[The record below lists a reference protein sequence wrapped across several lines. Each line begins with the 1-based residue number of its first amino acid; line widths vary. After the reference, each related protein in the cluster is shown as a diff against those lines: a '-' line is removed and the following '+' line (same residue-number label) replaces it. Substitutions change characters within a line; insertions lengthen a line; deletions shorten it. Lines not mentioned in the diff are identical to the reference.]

1 MQLILKFAGLL
12 LLAWLL
18 FPAPVVGQTR
28 EERAGDGVQ
37 APGAESTSDAQSP
50 DLAVVPTMIISRTNL
65 FRQAEGRAPLTINLD
80 LMATAQDFAD
90 FMARTDRYGHTA
102 DGNHPAQRA
111 TEHGYAY
118 CIVAEN
124 IAYQYNSA
132 GFTTEGLVRG
142 FVRGWQRS
150 PGHRENMLDPNLT
163 ETGVAVAQSEK
174 SGYIYAVQMFGR
186 PQAAQFEFQITNMA
200 EAVIRYQLDDEEFR
214 LPPRYTRT
222 HQRCIPTQ
230 LTWQWPNQQAASTL
244 QPGDKDHYT
253 VVQDDA
259 GKFQVNE
266 TGG

>member
-1 MQLILKFAGLL
+1 MRLMLKFTGLL

-18 FPAPVVGQTR
+18 VPALAAGQTR

-37 APGAESTSDAQSP
+37 APGAESTSNAQPP
-50 DLAVVPTMIISRTNL
+50 DLAVVPTMIISRTNV
-65 FRQAEGRAPLTINLD
+65 FRQAEDRAPLAINLD
-80 LMATAQDFAD
+80 LTATAQDFAN

-102 DGNHPAQRA
+102 DGNHPAERA

-132 GFTTEGLVRG
+132 GFTTEGLVQG

-150 PGHRENMLDPNLT
+150 PGHRENMLDPNVT
-163 ETGVAVAQSEK
+163 ETGVAVAQSEQ

-186 PQAAQFEFQITNMA
+186 PQSAQFEFQITNMA
-200 EAVIRYQLDDEEFR
+200 ETVIRYQLGDEEFR

-222 HQRCIPTQ
+222 HQRCTPTQ
-230 LTWQWPNQQAASTL
+230 LTWQWPNQQVASTL
-244 QPGDKDHYT
+244 QSGDEDHYT
-253 VVQDDA
+253 VVQA
-259 GKFQVNE
+259 ASGEFQVRKS
-266 TGG
+266 GM